1 MFFLSTRNSK
11 VVGDFKKVVL
21 NPIAEDNGGIFV
33 PSFISQF
40 DYKEIYKF
48 GEMTYPQ
55 ILAEL
60 LELFCDKGVEKDVLH
75 ELTENAFANFGDFGV
90 PIDEH
95 TRTMGDK
102 YFSSTRLD
110 ENLDMASLTYGP
122 TGCCKDY
129 GFCLAAEFINY
140 FAEKEGKVRS
150 VIDISDNYSA
160 ISTAMAIRNKRW
172 IKGFSLFKPTDNIS
186 TKALMHKAETLT
198 QEEADKL
205 GIDINQLEKEWIE
218 AEKKAAEQRKAE
230 REANRLKGIYDDEDE
245 EEKVPLFEPHV
256 LNFTYATAD
265 VDIETINKA
274 RYDIYNNTSLRE
286 MINLTF
292 INELNV
298 LNILAYVPAFFKM
311 ALKLD
316 FQPFCVAVPTSNMS
330 LGMAAYFAK
339 KMGLPIAKIMLG
351 VEKNNFFFDFQNN
364 GAANT
369 KKEVEDG
376 NSSLYSNYPTNFER
390 LLFYMYG
397 ANQASV
403 KRAIQELETNG
414 IYKLNDTTMRKFR
427 DEFFVTICDNQMSQ
441 RNGIFSMVREKKI
454 PVDLHFAISR
464 IAANNALSEIGSQI
478 SMLPIIVF
486 NTLDYRRNL
495 EFVNASLGYEID
507 VDKTPWTE
515 LDTERFDDKEI
526 ANDEHNILSY
536 AVSQLEK
543 MKWA

>member
-21 NPIAEDNGGIFV
+21 NPMAEENGGIFV

-55 ILAEL
+55 ILTEL
-60 LELFCDKGVEKDVLH
+60 LELFCDKGIEKDVLH
-75 ELTENAFANFGDFGV
+75 ELTEKAFANFGDFGV

-122 TGCCKDY
+122 SGCVKDY

-150 VIDISDNYSA
+150 IIDISDGNSA
-160 ISTAMAIRNKRW
+160 LSTALATRNKKW
-172 IKGFSLFKPTDNIS
+172 IRAFTVFNITNNVS
-186 TKALMHKAETLT
+186 TRSLMHKAETLT
-198 QEEADKL
+198 QEEADRY
-205 GIDINQLEKEWIE
+205 GIDIAQLEKEWIE

-230 REANRLKGIYDDEDE
+230 REANRLKGIYDDDDE
-245 EEKVPLFEPHV
+245 EEQVKIFEPKV
-256 LNFTYATAD
+256 LNFGYATAAM
-265 VDIETINKA
+265 DIATINKS

-298 LNILAYVPAFFKM
+298 LNILAYIPAFFKM
-311 ALKLD
+311 ALRLD

-339 KMGLPIAKIMLG
+339 KMGLPIAKIILG

-376 NSSLYSNYPTNFER
+376 NSVLYSNYPTNFER

-427 DEFFVTICDNQMSQ
+427 DDFFVTICDNQMSQ

-454 PVDLHFAISR
+454 PVDVHLAISR

-478 SMLPIIVF
+478 SMLPIVVF

-543 MKWA
+543 MKWS